1 MNHVRRRYFLSAAAA
16 PAVLGVLSLF
26 IQGSVADAAE
36 IRVISNPGMKSVF
49 EELAPQFERMT
60 GHRLLIQYGLIAQ
73 LKAPI
78 DAGEFDV
85 AISTGP
91 VTDYLNKRGMTVPD
105 SRTDIARVGIG
116 VSVRAGA
123 PKPDISTVSAFKRA
137 LLNAKS
143 ISYTGGSAA
152 GTYIAGMLER
162 LGIAAEM
169 KPKTRILG
177 GGGQNPKAV
186 AAGEVELGLSIIS
199 DIVPVQGAELLGPLP
214 NELQTYIIETAAIG
228 INSKEPQVAGALIK
242 FLAAPAAA
250 QVMRALGLESMN

>member
-1 MNHVRRRYFLSAAAA
+1 
-16 PAVLGVLSLF
+16 
-26 IQGSVADAAE
+26 VADAAE

-60 GHRLLIQYGLIAQ
+60 GHRVLIQYGLMAQ

-91 VTDYLNKRGMTVPD
+91 VTAYLNERGMTVPD
-105 SRTDIARVGIG
+105 SRADVARVGIG

-123 PKPDISTVSAFKRA
+123 PKPDISTVSAFKRT

-186 AAGEVELGLSIIS
+186 AAGEVELGLSVIS
-199 DIVPVQGAELLGPLP
+199 DIVPVPGAELLGPLP
-214 NELQTYIIETAAIG
+214 AELQTYIVETAAVG
-228 INSKEPQVAGALIK
+228 IASKEPQAAGALIK
-242 FLAAPAAA
+242 FLLAPAATP
-250 QVMRALGLESMN
+250 VFRAKGLEPMN

>member
-1 MNHVRRRYFLSAAAA
+1 
-16 PAVLGVLSLF
+16 LSLI

-49 EELAPQFERMT
+49 EKLAPQFERMT
-60 GHRLLIQYGLIAQ
+60 GHRVLIQYGLIAQ

-78 DAGEFDV
+78 NAGEFDL

-91 VTDYLNKRGMTVPD
+91 VTAYLKERGMTVPD
-105 SRTDIARVGIG
+105 SRADIARVGIG

-123 PKPDISTVSAFKRA
+123 PKPDIGTVSAFKRT

-169 KPKTRILG
+169 KPKTRIPG

-186 AAGEVELGLSIIS
+186 AAGEVELGLSVIS
-199 DIVPVQGAELLGPLP
+199 DIVLVPGAELLGPLP
-214 NELQTYIIETAAIG
+214 AELQTYIVETAAVG
-228 INSKEPQVAGALIK
+228 IASKEPQAAGALIK
-242 FLAAPAAA
+242 FLLAPAAT